1 MVESDGV
8 TTLIG
13 RTETHGR
20 PYPDILEKMILLT
33 LIVVAVIAGK
43 WMWMESDWSTFVLWP
58 AIICGLPLGTL
69 ILTEMLSR
77 IIQGIHASS
86 E

>member
-1 MVESDGV
+1 MVESEGA

-20 PYPDILEKMILLT
+20 SYPGLLEKMILLT
-33 LIVVAVIAGK
+33 LIVVAVITGK
-43 WMWMESDWSTFVLWP
+43 WMWMESDWSAFVLWP

-77 IIQGIHASS
+77 IIQGIHANN

>member
-1 MVESDGV
+1 MLESEGPM
-8 TTLIG
+8 TLIG
-13 RTETHGR
+13 RKETHGR
-20 PYPDILEKMILLT
+20 RYPGLLEKMILLT
-33 LIVVAVIAGK
+33 LLVVAVITGK
-43 WMWMESDWSTFVLWP
+43 WMWVESDWSAVVLWP

-77 IIQGIHASS
+77 IIQRIHVSS

>member
-20 PYPDILEKMILLT
+20 PYPDILEKMILNMT
-33 LIVVAVIAGK
+33 ETI
-43 WMWMESDWSTFVLWP
+43 
-58 AIICGLPLGTL
+58 L
-69 ILTEMLSR
+69 ILRNMILATRTQKTILF
-77 IIQGIHASS
+77 
-86 E
+86 